1 MTLTELRYI
10 IAVARELHFGRAAK
24 ACFVSQPTLSVAVRK
39 LEDELGVPIF
49 ERGKGE
55 ISVTEPGLKI
65 VEQAQRVLE
74 ETDKIR
80 QLSEQGSDQLSG
92 PLRIGAIHT
101 IGPYLF
107 PGLIPDLAAQAQGLQ
122 LAIEENYTATLT
134 EKLRHGELDV
144 IIISLP
150 FVEPGIETS
159 ELYDEQFVVLLPSSH
174 PLTAEESIV
183 TSQLEQEP
191 VLLLGKGHCF
201 RDQVLEFC
209 TECGHSGIL
218 GDSIQKSIEGGSL
231 ETIRYMVASGL
242 GITVLPCTA
251 AGADKFSQRLLQIRR
266 FKGEQPQ
273 RRIALAWRSSFT
285 RPQAIELLKNVIT
298 SNLMGCVKAIS

>member
-10 IAVARELHFGRAAK
+10 IAVARERHFGRAAK

-39 LEDELGVPIF
+39 LEDELGVAIF

-55 ISVTEPGLKI
+55 ITVTDPGMKI

-74 ETDKIR
+74 ETNKIR
-80 QLSEQGSDQLSG
+80 QLCEQGRDQLSG

-107 PGLIPDLAAQAQGLQ
+107 PGLIPDLAEQAPGLQ
-122 LAIEENYTATLT
+122 LAIEENYTATLS
-134 EKLRHGELDV
+134 EKPKHGELDV
-144 IIISLP
+144 IIVSLP
-150 FVEPGIETS
+150 FSESGIETTA
-159 ELYDEQFVVLLPSSH
+159 LYDEPFVVLLPASH
-174 PLTAEESIV
+174 PLSAEESIE
-183 TSQLEQEP
+183 TTQLQNES

-201 RDQVLEFC
+201 RDQILEFC
-209 TECGHSGIL
+209 KECGHSGVL
-218 GDSIQKSIEGGSL
+218 GDSIQSSIEGGSL

-242 GITVLPCTA
+242 GITVLPCSA

-273 RRIALAWRSSFT
+273 RTVALAWRKSFT

-298 SNLMGCVKAIS
+298 SNLMGCVKKTR

>member
-10 IAVARELHFGRAAK
+10 IAVARERHFGRAAK

-55 ISVTEPGLKI
+55 VSVTQPGLKI
-65 VEQAQRVLE
+65 VEQAQRVME
-74 ETDKIR
+74 EANKIKE
-80 QLSEQGSDQLSG
+80 LCVQGRDQLSG

-107 PGLIPDLAAQAQGLQ
+107 PGLIPDLAVQAPDLQ
-122 LAIEENYTATLT
+122 LAIEENYTATLS
-134 EKLRHGELDV
+134 EKLKHGELDV

-150 FVEPGIETS
+150 FSESGIETAA
-159 ELYDEQFVVLLPSSH
+159 LYDEPFVVLLPSSH
-174 PLTAEESIV
+174 PLSAEKSIK
-183 TSQLEQEP
+183 TSQLQNES

-201 RDQVLEFC
+201 RDQILEFC
-209 TECGHSGIL
+209 KECGHNGVL
-218 GDSIQKSIEGGSL
+218 GDSIQSSIEGGSL

-242 GITVLPCTA
+242 GITVVPCSAT
-251 AGADKFSQRLLQIRR
+251 GAEQFTQPLLQIRH

-273 RRIALAWRSSFT
+273 RTVALAWRSSFT
-285 RPQAIELLKNVIT
+285 RPQAIELLQKVIT
-298 SNLMGCVKAIS
+298 SNLIGCVKPL